1 MKKLN
6 SILVA
11 AMGMAALAVSCKQEG
26 LEPVAPEEGQTI
38 KVEVSLGETLKGTF
52 TDREGLRWE
61 VGDQLKYAG
70 GVHLTSSPLAAEDIT
85 EKGSVASFTFPAELT
100 SADRNGWFVSTNNHS
115 TNEVEVEYTL
125 GLDGGNVYTQDNAGE
140 MNHRRL
146 FLHSGLTT
154 MNIAKGQEKI
164 TVKMDICGTILRA
177 MPYTTMYNDETV
189 QSVSLASNSYI
200 VGTVAY
206 DRGADSYKPIAGNDY
221 TGACVDWKKYNNV
234 IVNLGNAFSLSGVV
248 DKERSKGIY
257 IPIAASYKGFP
268 YKGYKYVVTTE
279 KAQYV
284 FDAMDKT
291 LVAGENVV
299 KNVYLNLDKATRQE
313 HSSGILR
320 YDAQLQDITV
330 SASESADNY
339 CGYSVAMTK
348 DGEEEE
354 VKREGTEYYDLYYKN
369 VKFTCT
375 DPVSNEPVDWVSV
388 RYNTDNSHVLANVS
402 ANTGE
407 ERKAIVT
414 ITYSDVRNYV
424 IEESSKTKTFTITQ
438 KSAGSKSSVKA
449 WPSWGE
455 NVMEVELPSEGCK
468 SVTSLGGP
476 IFGYAVVTVDGKE
489 PHSKE
494 DYNDADG
501 IFARS
506 NFICVDETA
515 FTNKNF
521 AASNIDWL
529 SCDYF
534 RDELGKIQDR
544 LWSITA
550 SANTSGSTRVGYI
563 VYTFD
568 EDPKFEYDYG
578 VIAMKITQTSS
589 LNATASFVNASSEK
603 VSKDGGVVKT
613 TLSLTIDGTAQAD
626 VAKAIADYG
635 LTLEA
640 SSAVE
645 SHAIAAN
652 GEITLNVKANATS
665 AERKITLTLKHNAIV
680 LATTEFTQEAGEGG
694 AVGHTYSYNIFND
707 KPDGSK
713 ETGFGPGKG
722 FVGNYYRIENVTI
735 DGKTY
740 KPGDDMKNLVNDSE
754 LINALT
760 SHIFSFGEITESD
773 VRVPATDPLTTD
785 PELFVEL
792 VPWTDGGAAIYFG
805 IVFKNEN
812 TTGARRTFKVISKD
826 GEGNVTSTIVY
837 FQNH

>member
-1 MKKLN
+1 MKKFN

-11 AMGMAALAVSCKQEG
+11 AMGMAALTVSCKQEG

-70 GVHLTSSPLAAEDIT
+70 GANLTSSPLVAEDIT
-85 EKGSVASFTFPAELT
+85 SEGSVASFTFPAELT
-100 SADRNGWFVSTNNHS
+100 SVDRNGWFVSTNNHS

-164 TVKMDICGTILRA
+164 TVKMNICGTILRA
-177 MPYTTMYNDETV
+177 MPYTTKYNDETI
-189 QSVSLASNSYI
+189 QSVSLTSGSYI

-248 DKERSKGIY
+248 DKETSKGIY
-257 IPIAASYKGFP
+257 IPIAASYEGFP
-268 YKGYKYVVTTE
+268 YKGYKYVVTTD

-284 FDAMDKT
+284 FDSMDKT
-291 LVAGENVV
+291 FDAGENVV

-313 HSSGILR
+313 HASGTLR
-320 YDAQLQDITV
+320 YDVHLQDVTAP
-330 SASESADNY
+330 ASESADNY

-348 DGEEEE
+348 DGDAAE
-354 VKREGTEYYDLYYKN
+354 VKREGPEYYDLYYKN

-375 DPVSNEPVDWVSV
+375 DPNSKEPVDWVSV
-388 RYNTDNSHVLANVS
+388 RYNTDNAHVLANVS
-402 ANTGE
+402 ANTGA
-407 ERKAIVT
+407 ERKALVT

-424 IEESSKTKTFTITQ
+424 IEETSKTATFTITQ
-438 KSAGSKSSVKA
+438 KAADSKSSVKA
-449 WPSWGE
+449 WGSWGG
-455 NVMEVELPSEGCK
+455 NIKEVELSSEGCE
-468 SVTSLGGP
+468 SVTSQGGS

-494 DYNDADG
+494 DYNDANG

-529 SCDYF
+529 SCDYL

-589 LNATASFVNASSEK
+589 LNATASFVNASTEK

-635 LTLEA
+635 LTLET

-645 SHAIAAN
+645 SHTIAAN
-652 GEITLNVKANATS
+652 GEVTLNVKANATS
-665 AERKITLTLKHNAIV
+665 AERKITLTLKHNTTV

-694 AVGHTYSYNIFND
+694 AACAYTYNLDFTAAADANHYRYFGMAPNFCDNGHYLFIRNVKLNGEPVTLTQEIAEEILAYAIRSEEPTAEELAKAAAGRTPSATAVTAHVASFSTSDI
-707 KPDGSK
+707 
-713 ETGFGPGKG
+713 
-722 FVGNYYRIENVTI
+722 NVTI
-735 DGKTY
+735 KTHDGMSVTRVAGY
-740 KPGDDMKNLVNDSE
+740 NNDG
-754 LINALT
+754 
-760 SHIFSFGEITESD
+760 SFYG
-773 VRVPATDPLTTD
+773 A
-785 PELFVEL
+785 FVI
-792 VPWTDGGAAIYFG
+792 WTD
-805 IVFKNEN
+805 
-812 TTGARRTFKVISKD
+812 
-826 GEGNVTSTIVY
+826 
-837 FQNH
+837 

>member
-1 MKKLN
+1 MKKFN

-11 AMGMAALAVSCKQEG
+11 AMGMAALTVSCKQEG

-61 VGDQLKYAG
+61 AGDQLKYAG
-70 GVHLTSSPLAAEDIT
+70 GATLISSPLAAEDIT
-85 EKGSVASFTFPAELT
+85 SEGSVASFTFPAELT
-100 SADRNGWFVSTNNHS
+100 SVDRNGWFVSTNNHS

-125 GLDGGNVYTQDNAGE
+125 GVDGGNVYTQDNAGE

-177 MPYTTMYNDETV
+177 MPYTTKYNDETV
-189 QSVSLASNSYI
+189 QSVSLTSDSFI

-206 DRGADSYKPIAGNDY
+206 DRGAGTYKPIAGNDY
-221 TGACVDWKKYNNV
+221 TGACIDWKKYNNV

-248 DKERSKGIY
+248 NKETSKGIY

-268 YKGYKYVVTTE
+268 YKGYKYVVTTD

-291 LVAGENVV
+291 LDAGENVV

-313 HSSGILR
+313 HASGTLR
-320 YDAQLQDITV
+320 YDAALQNINV
-330 SASESADNY
+330 PASESADNY

-348 DGEEEE
+348 EGEAAE
-354 VKREGTEYYDLYYKN
+354 VKREGSEYYDLYYKD

-375 DPVSNEPVDWVSV
+375 DPDSKEPVDWVNV
-388 RYNTDNSHVLANVS
+388 RYNTTNAHVLANVS
-402 ANTGE
+402 ANTGA
-407 ERKAIVT
+407 ERKALVT

-424 IEESSKTKTFTITQ
+424 IEETSKTKTFTITQ
-438 KSAGSKSSVKA
+438 KAAGTKSRVKA
-449 WPSWGE
+449 WGSWGE
-455 NVMEVELPSEGCK
+455 NIIKEVELSSEGCK
-468 SVTSLGGP
+468 SVASY
-476 IFGYAVVTVDGKE
+476 GYVIVTVDGKE
-489 PHSKE
+489 LTTG
-494 DYNDADG
+494 YNDADG
-501 IFARS
+501 VFART
-506 NFICVDETA
+506 NFICVDESA
-515 FTNKNF
+515 FEKKDF

-529 SCDYF
+529 SCDYL
-534 RDELGKIQDR
+534 RNEKGEIQDR

-568 EDPKFEYDYG
+568 EDPKYEYNYG
-578 VIAMKITQTSS
+578 VIAMKFTQTSM

-645 SHAIAAN
+645 SQAIAAN
-652 GEITLNVKANATS
+652 GEVTLNVKANATS
-665 AERKITLTLKHNAIV
+665 AERKITLTLKYNTTV
-680 LATTEFTQEAGEGG
+680 LAKTEFTQEAGEGG
-694 AVGHTYSYNIFND
+694 AVTHTYSYTIFNNI
-707 KPDGSK
+707 PDGSK
-713 ETGFGPGKG
+713 NVGFGKEAGPKDDL
-722 FVGNYYRIENVTI
+722 YRIENVTI
-735 DGKTY
+735 DGKKY
-740 KPGDDMKNLVNDSE
+740 MPGDDLKNLVNDTE
-754 LINALT
+754 LISALT
-760 SHIFSFGEITESD
+760 SHIFSFGEITKSD
-773 VRVPATDPLTTD
+773 VQVPGIDPLTTD
-785 PELFVEL
+785 PESFVEL
-792 VPWTDGGAAIYFG
+792 VPRAEGAAIYFKM
-805 IVFKNEN
+805 VFKNEN
-812 TTGARRTFKVISKD
+812 TTGARRTIKVITKD
-826 GEGNVTSTIVY
+826 GEGKVTSTIVY
-837 FQNH
+837 FQNA

>member
-1 MKKLN
+1 MKKFN

-11 AMGMAALAVSCKQEG
+11 AMGMAALTVSCKQEG

-70 GVHLTSSPLAAEDIT
+70 GANLKSSPLVSEDIT
-85 EKGSVASFTFPAELT
+85 SEGSVASFTFPAELT
-100 SADRNGWFVSTNNHS
+100 SVDRNGWFVSTNNHS

-164 TVKMDICGTILRA
+164 TVKMNICGTILRA
-177 MPYTTMYNDETV
+177 MPYTTKYNDETI
-189 QSVSLASNSYI
+189 QSVSLTSGSYI

-206 DRGADSYKPIAGNDY
+206 DRGAGSYKPIAENGY
-221 TGACVDWKKYNNV
+221 TGECVNWKKYNNV
-234 IVNLGNAFSLSGVV
+234 LVNLGNAFSLSGVV
-248 DKERSKGIY
+248 DKETSKGIY
-257 IPIAASYKGFP
+257 IPVAASYKDYP
-268 YKGYKYVVTTE
+268 YKGYKYVVTTD

-284 FDAMDKT
+284 FDAMDET
-291 LVAGENVV
+291 FVVRENVV
-299 KNVYLNLDKATRQE
+299 KNVYLNLDNATRQE
-313 HSSGILR
+313 HSSGVLR

-348 DGEEEE
+348 DGEEAE
-354 VKREGTEYYDLYYKN
+354 VKREGTAYYDLYYKN

-402 ANTGE
+402 ANTGV

-414 ITYSDVRNYV
+414 ITYSNVRNYV

-449 WPSWGE
+449 WGSWGE
-455 NVMEVELPSEGCK
+455 NVIKEVELPSEGCE
-468 SVTSLGGP
+468 SVTSQGGS

-529 SCDYF
+529 SCDYL

-578 VIAMKITQTSS
+578 VIAMKITQASS

-613 TLSLTIDGTAQAD
+613 TLSLTIDGKAQAD

-635 LTLEA
+635 LTLET

-652 GEITLNVKANATS
+652 GEVTLNVKANATS
-665 AERKITLTLKHNAIV
+665 AERKITLTLKHNTTV

-694 AVGHTYSYNIFND
+694 AACAYTYDLEIVNKN
-707 KPDGSK
+707 
-713 ETGFGPGKG
+713 GFGYPAVKTGDGNWAYIRNIARDGKRIDPITEDIANEVLP
-722 FVGNYYRIENVTI
+722 FAYRAEIPTDEDLKAINAPTNKKGSVTAMTLRVRWCGGTQVDVTI
-735 DGKTY
+735 DSNEGGCITKFVAYNPDGT
-740 KPGDDMKNLVNDSE
+740 E
-754 LINALT
+754 
-760 SHIFSFGEITESD
+760 FGHFI
-773 VRVPATDPLTTD
+773 V
-785 PELFVEL
+785 
-792 VPWTDGGAAIYFG
+792 WTD
-805 IVFKNEN
+805 
-812 TTGARRTFKVISKD
+812 
-826 GEGNVTSTIVY
+826 
-837 FQNH
+837 

>member
-1 MKKLN
+1 MKKFN

-11 AMGMAALAVSCKQEG
+11 AMGMAALAVSCKQDG

-70 GVHLTSSPLAAEDIT
+70 GVKKALISSPLAAEDIT

-100 SADRNGWFVSTNNHS
+100 SVDRNGWFVSTNNHS

-125 GLDGGNVYTQDNAGE
+125 GVDGGNVYTQDNAGE

-189 QSVSLASNSYI
+189 QSVTLTSNSYI

-206 DRGADSYKPIAGNDY
+206 DRGAGSYKPIAGNDY
-221 TGACVDWKKYNNV
+221 TGACIDWMKYNNV
-234 IVNLGNAFSLSGVV
+234 IVNLDNAFSLSGVV
-248 DKERSKGIY
+248 DKEKSKGIY
-257 IPIAASYKGFP
+257 IPIAASYEGFP
-268 YKGYKYVVTTE
+268 YKGYKYVVTTD

-291 LVAGENVV
+291 LAAGENVV

-313 HSSGILR
+313 HASGTLR
-320 YDAQLQDITV
+320 YDAALQNINV
-330 SASESADNY
+330 PASESADNY

-348 DGEEEE
+348 EGEAAE
-354 VKREGTEYYDLYYKN
+354 VKREGPEYYDLYYKN
-369 VKFTCT
+369 VQFTCT
-375 DPVSNEPVDWVSV
+375 DPDSKEPVDWVSV
-388 RYNTDNSHVLANVS
+388 RYNTTNAHVLANVS
-402 ANTGE
+402 ANTGA
-407 ERKAIVT
+407 ERKALVT

-424 IEESSKTKTFTITQ
+424 IEETSKTATFTITQ
-438 KSAGSKSSVKA
+438 KAADSKSSVKA
-449 WPSWGE
+449 WGSWGE
-455 NVMEVELPSEGCK
+455 NRIKEVELSSEGCT
-468 SVTSLGGP
+468 SVTLQDYV
-476 IFGYAVVTVDGKE
+476 IVTVDGKE
-489 PHSKE
+489 LTSGY
-494 DYNDADG
+494 DDADV
-501 IFARS
+501 FARA
-506 NFICVDETA
+506 NFICVDESA
-515 FTNKNF
+515 FEKKDF

-529 SCDYF
+529 SCDYL
-534 RDELGKIQDR
+534 RNAAGGIQDR

-568 EDPKFEYDYG
+568 EDPKYEYNYG
-578 VIAMKITQTSS
+578 VIAMKFTQPSM
-589 LNATASFVNASSEK
+589 LNAIASFVNASTEK

-613 TLSLTIDGTAQAD
+613 MLSLTIDGKAQAD

-645 SHAIAAN
+645 SQAIAAN
-652 GEITLNVKANATS
+652 GEVTLNVKANATS
-665 AERKITLTLKHNAIV
+665 TERKITLTLKYNTTV

-694 AVGHTYSYNIFND
+694 AACAYTYDLEIVNNKWIGYGPNVKGTGVWAFIRNIAL
-707 KPDGSK
+707 
-713 ETGFGPGKG
+713 
-722 FVGNYYRIENVTI
+722 
-735 DGKTY
+735 DGKR
-740 KPGDDMKNLVNDSE
+740 
-754 LINALT
+754 I
-760 SHIFSFGEITESD
+760 
-773 VRVPATDPLTTD
+773 DP
-785 PELFVEL
+785 
-792 VPWTDGGAAIYFG
+792 
-805 IVFKNEN
+805 
-812 TTGARRTFKVISKD
+812 ISKD
-826 GEGNVTSTIVY
+826 IANEVLPFAFRAEIPTTEELKAIGAPTNKKGSLTAITLRVLSAGGVEATITIDSSEGGCVTKFVAYNPDGTVFGQFIVCTD
-837 FQNH
+837 

>member
-1 MKKLN
+1 MKKFN

-52 TDREGLRWE
+52 TDSEGLRWE
-61 VGDQLKYAG
+61 AGDQLKYAG
-70 GVHLTSSPLAAEDIT
+70 GATLISSPLAAEDIT
-85 EKGSVASFTFPAELT
+85 GEGSVASFTFPAELT
-100 SADRNGWFVSTNNHS
+100 SVDRNGWFVSTNNHS

-125 GLDGGNVYTQDNAGE
+125 GVDGGNVYTQDNAGE

-177 MPYTTMYNDETV
+177 MPYTTKYNDETV

-206 DRGADSYKPIAGNDY
+206 DRGADAYKPINGNDY
-221 TGACVDWKKYNNV
+221 TGDCIDWKKYNNV

-248 DKERSKGIY
+248 DKETSKGIY

-268 YKGYKYVVTTE
+268 YKGYKYVVTTD

-291 LVAGENVV
+291 LAAGENVV
-299 KNVYLNLDKATRQE
+299 KNVYLNLDNATRQE
-313 HSSGILR
+313 HASGTLR
-320 YDAQLQDITV
+320 YDVHLQDVTAP
-330 SASESADNY
+330 ASESADNY

-348 DGEEEE
+348 EGEAAE
-354 VKREGTEYYDLYYKN
+354 VKREGPEYYDLYYKD

-375 DPVSNEPVDWVSV
+375 DPDSKEPVDWVNV
-388 RYNTDNSHVLANVS
+388 RYNTTNAHVLANVS
-402 ANTGE
+402 ANTGA
-407 ERKAIVT
+407 ERKALVT

-424 IEESSKTKTFTITQ
+424 IEETSKVATFTITQ
-438 KSAGSKSSVKA
+438 KAADSKSSVKA
-449 WPSWGE
+449 CGSWGG
-455 NVMEVELPSEGCK
+455 NIKEVELSSEGCT
-468 SVTSLGGP
+468 SVTLQNGAV
-476 IFGYAVVTVDGKE
+476 FGYVIVTVDGKE
-489 PHSKE
+489 IISGY
-494 DYNDADG
+494 DDADV
-501 IFARS
+501 FART
-506 NFICVDETA
+506 NFICVDESA
-515 FTNKNF
+515 FEKKDF

-534 RDELGKIQDR
+534 RNAAGGIQDR

-568 EDPKFEYDYG
+568 EDPKYEYDYG
-578 VIAMKITQTSS
+578 VIAMKFTQTSM

-645 SHAIAAN
+645 SQAIAAN
-652 GEITLNVKANATS
+652 GEVTLNVKANATS
-665 AERKITLTLKHNAIV
+665 AERKITLTLKHNTTV
-680 LATTEFTQEAGEGG
+680 LAKTEFTQEAGEGG
-694 AVGHTYSYNIFND
+694 AATHTYSYTIFNNV
-707 KPDGSK
+707 KDGSK
-713 ETGFGPGKG
+713 DTPFGKG
-722 FVGNYYRIENVTI
+722 AGSYGDWYRIENVTI
-735 DGKTY
+735 DGKKY
-740 KPGDDMKNLVNDSE
+740 MPGDDMKNLVNDTE
-754 LINALT
+754 LISALT

-773 VRVPATDPLTTD
+773 VQVPGVDPLTTD
-785 PELFVEL
+785 PESFVEL
-792 VPWTDGGAAIYFG
+792 VPWTDGGAAIYFK
-805 IVFKNEN
+805 IVFKNDN
-812 TTGARRTFKVISKD
+812 NTGARRTFKVITRD

-837 FQNH
+837 FQNA

>member
-1 MKKLN
+1 MKKFN

-70 GVHLTSSPLAAEDIT
+70 GANLTSSPLASEDIT
-85 EKGSVASFTFPAELT
+85 KEGSVASFTFPAELT
-100 SADRNGWFVSTNNHS
+100 SVDRNGWFVSTNNHS

-125 GLDGGNVYTQDNAGE
+125 GVDGGNVYTQDKAGE

-177 MPYTTMYNDETV
+177 MPYTTKYNDETI
-189 QSVSLASNSYI
+189 QSVSLTSGSYI

-206 DRGADSYKPIAGNDY
+206 DRGAGSYKPIAENGY
-221 TGACVDWKKYNNV
+221 TGECVNWKKYKNV
-234 IVNLGNAFSLSGVV
+234 LVNLGNAFSLSGVV
-248 DKERSKGIY
+248 DKETSKGIY
-257 IPIAASYKGFP
+257 IPVAASHKDFP
-268 YKGYKYVVTTE
+268 YKGYKYVVTTD

-291 LVAGENVV
+291 FDVGENVV

-313 HSSGILR
+313 HSSGVLR
-320 YDAQLQDITV
+320 YDAHLQNITV

-348 DGEEEE
+348 DGEEAE
-354 VKREGTEYYDLYYKN
+354 VKREGTAYYDLYYKN

-414 ITYSDVRNYV
+414 ITYSNVRNYV
-424 IEESSKTKTFTITQ
+424 IEESGKTKTFTITQ

-449 WPSWGE
+449 WGSWGA
-455 NVMEVELPSEGCK
+455 NKIKEVELPSEGCT
-468 SVTSLGGP
+468 SVTSQNGAV
-476 IFGYAVVTVDGKE
+476 FGYVIVTVDGKE
-489 PHSKE
+489 IFSGY
-494 DYNDADG
+494 DDADV
-501 IFARS
+501 FARTS
-506 NFICVDETA
+506 FICVDESA
-515 FTNKNF
+515 FEKKDF

-529 SCDYF
+529 SCDYL
-534 RDELGKIQDR
+534 RNAAGGIQDR

-568 EDPKFEYDYG
+568 EDPKYEYDYG

-613 TLSLTIDGTAQAD
+613 TLSLTIDGKAQAD

-645 SHAIAAN
+645 SQSIAAN
-652 GEITLNVKANATS
+652 GEVTLNVKANATS
-665 AERKITLTLKHNAIV
+665 AERKITLTLKYNTTV

-740 KPGDDMKNLVNDSE
+740 KPGDDMKNLVNDTE

-773 VRVPATDPLTTD
+773 VQVPATDPLTTD
-785 PELFVEL
+785 PESFVEL